1 MEDEIVTGT
10 HWPLEP
16 VIASCVST
24 INTALIYKLA
34 LLYKW
39 KNQKCLQEQLSGAR
53 DVPEGAL
60 VAVNSNLVGR
70 ELWNEC
76 FLWAES

>member
-16 VIASCVST
+16 VIASCVSP
-24 INTALIYKLA
+24 INTVLIYKLA

-39 KNQKCLQEQLSGAR
+39 KTQKCLQEQLSGAEMS
-53 DVPEGAL
+53 PEGAL
-60 VAVNSNLVGR
+60 LAVNSNLLGR
-70 ELWNEC
+70 ELWSDC
-76 FLWAES
+76 LLWVKD